1 MNSDRAHRRLVALT
15 LVVTSSRRQVRQ
27 VGGCR
32 RFIFWVM
39 RQQPS
44 LFVISFLVEFVVFLI
59 YFIPA
64 CFVFDKNCFLSITV
78 TKAVGERVG
87 ERDGEM

>member
-1 MNSDRAHRRLVALT
+1 MFQHLIYNQIYMNSDRAHRRLVALT
-15 LVVTSSRRQVRQ
+15 LVVTSSRRQR
-27 VGGCR
+27 
-32 RFIFWVM
+32 
-39 RQQPS
+39 PS

>member
-1 MNSDRAHRRLVALT
+1 MNSDRAHCRIG
-15 LVVTSSRRQVRQ
+15 SDSRRDFQPAAGERG
-27 VGGCR
+27 GGCR

-44 LFVISFLVEFVVFLI
+44 LFVFSFWVEFVVFLI

-87 ERDGEM
+87 ERDGKM